1 MEVSFVLS
9 CILILYKRTLHCGEF
24 FVLSFLW
31 RLYVMSRMRRKYGL
45 NGEIVEVENDPE
57 PL

>member
-1 MEVSFVLS
+1 MLS